1 MSPPATRPADE
12 NVRARE
18 PILSR
23 HRTLLGSSVQVAVIG
38 VYTWAVTVAPAAWSM
53 GATVAVKAVALFGLL
68 ALGVA
73 PLAERAGASKSSSPS
88 SPSSRDTTRSS
99 PAPGST
105 STPLVSSSPLLP
117 LASRVLRWCSSVT
130 VRSLS
135 FWSFVLSSA
144 AVWALAPSS
153 FATAKFDG
161 LRGALGVVGW
171 LLYAFA
177 WAGPSL
183 DPSTLD
189 AAPAVPLS
197 PLAPEAART
206 SRMDDVGLAFGLLL
220 SLGLQVVGWSVT
232 SPERAVLVR
241 IVTVA
246 SGIALFS
253 TTATVLLARRVPR
266 VHAAPAVRLRRALP
280 WMFLLALFGVTG
292 ALFLF
297 EP

>member
-1 MSPPATRPADE
+1 MSPPATRSADE
-12 NVRARE
+12 NARARE

-88 SPSSRDTTRSS
+88 SRDTTRSS
-99 PAPGST
+99 PAPRST
-105 STPLVSSSPLLP
+105 STPLVSSSPSSP
-117 LASRVLRWCSSVT
+117 FASRVLRWCSSVT

-144 AVWALAPSS
+144 AVWAFAPSS

-280 WMFLLALFGVTG
+280 WMFLLALFGVAG

>member
-1 MSPPATRPADE
+1 MSPPAPRSADE
-12 NVRARE
+12 TWRARE
-18 PILSR
+18 PVSSR
-23 HRTLLGSSVQVAVIG
+23 HRTWLGSSAQVAVIG

-53 GATVAVKAVALFGLL
+53 GAPLVVKVLALFGLF
-68 ALGVA
+68 ALGAA
-73 PLAERAGASKSSSPS
+73 PLANLVGASKAPSSASATPTASPSSSP
-88 SPSSRDTTRSS
+88 PFVR
-99 PAPGST
+99 G
-105 STPLVSSSPLLP
+105 L
-117 LASRVLRWCSSVT
+117 LRWSSHLT
-130 VRSLS
+130 LRSVS

-153 FATAKFDG
+153 FATSKFDG

-183 DPSTLD
+183 DPGTLD

-197 PLAPEAART
+197 PRAPAVGRT
-206 SRMDDVGLAFGLLL
+206 SRVDDVGLALGLLL
-220 SLGLQVVGWSVT
+220 SLGLQVVGWNVA

-253 TTATVLLARRVPR
+253 TTATVLLARHVPR
-266 VHAAPAVRLRRALP
+266 VRAPHAVRLRRALP
-280 WMFLLALFGVTG
+280 WMFLLALFWVTG

-297 EP
+297 DR

>member
-1 MSPPATRPADE
+1 MSPPATRSADE

-73 PLAERAGASKSSSPS
+73 PLAERAGASKSSSS
-88 SPSSRDTTRSS
+88 SSRDTTRSS
-99 PAPGST
+99 PATRST
-105 STPLVSSSPLLP
+105 PTPLVSSSPLFP

-220 SLGLQVVGWSVT
+220 SLGLQVIGWSVT

>member
-1 MSPPATRPADE
+1 MSPPATRSADE

-73 PLAERAGASKSSSPS
+73 PLAERAGASKSSSS
-88 SPSSRDTTRSS
+88 SSRDTTRSS
-99 PAPGST
+99 PASR
-105 STPLVSSSPLLP
+105 STPTPPVSSSPLSP
-117 LASRVLRWCSSVT
+117 FASRVLRWCSSVT

-197 PLAPEAART
+197 PLAPEATRT